1 MRLGVLGGTFDPIH
15 VGHVAV
21 ARAALD
27 CLDLDRLLV
36 VPARVPPHKAA
47 ASAEVSDRL
56 EMCRLAVADLPRT
69 EVVDIEVRREGPS
82 YTAETLEELSEA
94 NPGADLRLILGWD
107 AARLLSE
114 WHEPWRV
121 LELAR
126 PAIFRRPGVAGP
138 SGQDLESAGIDP
150 ERVTVCD
157 ADTPDVDATD
167 IRRRAAAGENLAG
180 LVPQPV
186 ADYIR
191 DRGLY
196 AGAAG
201 HNSPH

>member
-1 MRLGVLGGTFDPIH
+1 MKLGILGGTFDPIH

-21 ARAALD
+21 ARAALE

-56 EMCRLAVADLPRT
+56 EMCRLAVAELPRT
-69 EVVDIEVRREGPS
+69 EVVDIEVRRDGPS

-121 LELAR
+121 LALAR
-126 PAIFRRPGVAGP
+126 PAIFRRPGVPGP

-150 ERVTVCD
+150 ERVTICD

-167 IRRRAAAGENLAG
+167 IRRRAAAGEDLAG
-180 LVPQPV
+180 LVPQAV

-191 DRGLY
+191 ARGLY